1 MKNKWMKPVTFLL
14 LAGFVGAAGLTVGN
28 TKVAHADS
36 EKGKLFA
43 AAAQVGLEKNTYV
56 IDKKSADVNGDQV
69 EDIVYL
75 VGEKEKAEDIYASHM
90 NLVVQDGKSK
100 AYVKTNIKDLGGYEG
115 ELTLVDFTGD
125 KVADAFVKTATGGS
139 GGIYSHVIATFE
151 NNKPAVIFGE
161 EENEGIR
168 YEGKFVDGFK
178 VEGKGSRLEKPLT
191 IDVSA
196 NKDVYVAAKLYD
208 QAGKIQKG
216 NEETTVYS
224 YPFGALTPID
234 MDGNGTFELVGEQ
247 RIVGINNTDTVSHI
261 NSVWGYQGEGKW
273 NPWEVE
279 YSTFLVKHPGEAIN
293 TMIQK

>member
-1 MKNKWMKPVTFLL
+1 MNKKWMKPAAFLV
-14 LAGFVGAAGLTVGN
+14 LAGVVGVAGLNMAG

-43 AAAQVGLEKNTYV
+43 AAADLKLDKNTYV
-56 IDKKSADVNGDQV
+56 IDVKSADVNGDKV
-69 EDIVYL
+69 EDKVFL
-75 VGEKEKAEDIYASHM
+75 VGQKEKADDIYASNM
-90 NLVVQDGKSK
+90 NIAVQDGKSK
-100 AYVKTNIKDLGGYEG
+100 AYSTTDIKELGGYEG

-125 KVADAFVKTATGGS
+125 HVADAFVKTATGGS

-161 EENEGIR
+161 KENEGIR

-178 VEGKGSRLEKPLT
+178 VEGKGSKLDKPLT

-196 NKDVYVAAKLYD
+196 NQDVYVAAKLYD
-208 QAGKIQKG
+208 KAGKVQANG
-216 NEETTVYS
+216 DDANVYS
-224 YPFGALTPID
+224 YPFGSLTPID

-247 RIVGINNTDTVSHI
+247 RIVGMNNADTVSRI

-279 YSTFLVKHPGEAIN
+279 YSTFLIKHPGEAIN
-293 TMIQK
+293 TMIGK